1 MHTRGKS
8 KQRAAEA
15 REEVSMAEKESTSVE
30 EVETVDK
37 AENRGEPN
45 VQKMLERML
54 EKMDRN
60 EEKLKQMN
68 EKFDSIK
75 KIVN

>member
-1 MHTRGKS
+1 M
-8 KQRAAEA
+8 E
-15 REEVSMAEKESTSVE
+15 EKESTSVE
-30 EVETVDK
+30 EVETGDK

-60 EEKLKQMN
+60 EENFKQMN

-75 KIVN
+75 EDSKLTNENFK